1 VAGITLLAILYAQAL
16 SRRPQQEGDRGLET
30 TAPGAVCLDRQL
42 RCANQRPDE
51 LQAHIQQCADQA
63 ATQAQKL
70 QTPRQ
75 MPPHR
80 PRCERTDESFVAAE
94 VSLLE
99 AQLLLHRIGR
109 LSPAAL
115 FSCACKFRRRPR
127 PGIVE
132 RILDRQPTALV
143 QFLTV
148 PGVGEA
154 ATGPLTSC
162 AFPLRLRRRGAAR
175 APVAADGSD
184 DARASPMD
192 YRRTSQS

>member
-1 VAGITLLAILYAQAL
+1 VAGITLLDIPCAQAL

-115 FSCACKFRRRPR
+115 SLVPASFAGGLAPASSSVSSTGSLQRSC
-127 PGIVE
+127 
-132 RILDRQPTALV
+132 
-143 QFLTV
+143 
-148 PGVGEA
+148 
-154 ATGPLTSC
+154 S
-162 AFPLRLRRRGAAR
+162 
-175 APVAADGSD
+175 S
-184 DARASPMD
+184 
-192 YRRTSQS
+192 